1 MNYDTDTV
9 FDKEYIRRKRA
20 GMVPDGG
27 SVRCPVTL
35 MDSAQRD
42 AYSRTDT
49 RSEAVRLR
57 DDAWALMVD
66 RMKNPKK
73 YDPITG
79 KCLDDPDE
87 VNEDQAGT
95 AGPSRDNRR
104 VHYPKQARD
113 HAEAI
118 KLRDQSYALMVDR
131 MRNPKSYDMN
141 GRRI

>member
-1 MNYDTDTV
+1 MNYEDTV
-9 FDKEYIRRKRA
+9 FDEAYIKRKRSE
-20 GMVPDGG
+20 MVPDGH
-27 SVRCPVTL
+27 SVRVPITL

-42 AYSRTDT
+42 VYSRTDT

-57 DDAWALMVD
+57 DDAWALMLD

-95 AGPSRDNRR
+95 AVSRDNRR
-104 VHYPKQARD
+104 PHAKPARD
-113 HAEAI
+113 HAEAL
-118 KLRDQSYALMVDR
+118 KLRDQAYALMLDR
-131 MRNPKSYDMN
+131 MKNPKSYDIS
-141 GRRI
+141 GRRV